1 MALGELIYEH
11 TGRMIGQRVLSVKE
25 EERPKIESSFSARVK
40 FKGIDVTETTTYWR
54 RQHIGVFLD
63 LVEFFMVRRHKE

>member
-25 EERPKIESSFSARVK
+25 EERPKIESSFQLGASSK
-40 FKGIDVTETTTYWR
+40 ELMLQK

-63 LVEFFMVRRHKE
+63 LVEFFMVRRYKE